1 VFHGAFAFGLARGW
15 DVAANARFASA
26 TAALKCRALG
36 GRTGIPSYD
45 EVTAFLDERC

>member
-1 VFHGAFAFGLARGW
+1 
-15 DVAANARFASA
+15 VAANARFASA